1 MTTLLRP
8 RALLAL
14 LATMGAA
21 AATPAMAGPPTTIAL
36 PGDTVFPESVTSTSD
51 GTIYVG
57 SIPNGGV
64 MKVAPG
70 ADKAEPWIKGAAFGT
85 RSIFGVL
92 ADEKSGLLWA
102 CSNDSTG
109 FGVAGPSTV
118 KGSFLKGF
126 DLKTGE
132 GKVSAQLPGDKTLCN
147 DIAVDAAGG
156 VYVTN
161 SFAPQVLKL
170 SATRDKLDVW
180 ATDPLFAPPK
190 GGAGLDGIAFGSD
203 GNLYLDRFSNAA
215 LLRLDVKDGAPGKA
229 TELTASQGLKLTD
242 ALRPIEGGK
251 AFLMIEGRGRL
262 DRVTVSGDSA
272 KIETLK
278 DDLNGPTGV
287 TPTGAVAWV
296 SEGQLND
303 LFRGGGKPSLP
314 FDLKSV
320 ALPTP

>member
-1 MTTLLRP
+1 MP
-8 RALLAL
+8 RAPTRPNPGSRAPPS
-14 LATMGAA
+14 ARARSSACSPTRN
-21 AATPAMAGPPTTIAL
+21 PAC
-36 PGDTVFPESVTSTSD
+36 
-51 GTIYVG
+51 
-57 SIPNGGV
+57 
-64 MKVAPG
+64 
-70 ADKAEPWIKGAAFGT
+70 
-85 RSIFGVL
+85 
-92 ADEKSGLLWA
+92 SGA

-161 SFAPQVLKL
+161 SFAPLVLKL

-296 SEGQLND
+296 V
-303 LFRGGGKPSLP
+303 RGPVERFVPRRRQAEPPLRPEIRGAADAVTRPP
-314 FDLKSV
+314 RPQ
-320 ALPTP
+320 PTGV